1 MSNVSSKD
9 NKIQPDQKKSGTTI
23 TWGPTAAILITV
35 AALLAALVGA
45 SLLAYLVPHILGWN
59 FARADKWFNSV
70 SGQFVFVAIA
80 DSLTLGTILAF
91 LHRRKTT
98 IKALGFK
105 RRPVLNDAIK
115 AVVAYLIYFA
125 AALVLTSVASALV
138 HLNVDQKQE
147 LGFDTVVGLG
157 DKAMTFFSLVILPPI
172 VEEISFRGFLF
183 TGLRTKLSFRWAAV
197 IVSLIF
203 ASLHLAEASDGIL
216 WVSGLDTFILSLVL
230 CYLREKTGN
239 LWAGILVHALK
250 NGMAFIFLYVVA
262 TT

>member
-9 NKIQPDQKKSGTTI
+9 NKAQPDHKKGDAI
-23 TWGPTAAILITV
+23 TWGPTAAILMTLV
-35 AALLAALVGA
+35 AFLAAYVGA
-45 SLLAYLVPHILGWN
+45 DLLAYLVPHILGWN
-59 FARADKWFNSV
+59 SAQADKWFNSV

-80 DSLTLGTILAF
+80 ESLTFGTILAF

-125 AALVLTSVASALV
+125 AVLVITSVASALV

-157 DKAMTFFSLVILPPI
+157 DKLMTFFSLVILPPI
-172 VEEISFRGFLF
+172 VEEILFRGFLF
-183 TGLRTKLSFRWAAV
+183 TGLRTKLSFRWVAV

-216 WVSGLDTFILSLVL
+216 WVAGLDTFILSLVL

-250 NGMAFIFLYVVA
+250 NGIAFFFLYVVA
-262 TT
+262 TA